1 LRSQQLCLLDARREW
16 KTMSDNHEREER
28 IAIIA
33 ADNRV
38 SQTIAEQMYLE
49 MIEKYPQFDL
59 EQEAMCTTEL

>member
-1 LRSQQLCLLDARREW
+1 
-16 KTMSDNHEREER
+16 MSDNHEREER